1 MAKAKSDAKA
11 GAAPSTESL
20 RVAVVGATGA
30 VGREMTRI
38 LEERSFPVGELVA
51 LASARSEGL
60 KVTFR
65 GKDQPVHE
73 LTAERL
79 AGVDVALCSAGA
91 DVSRAFIPAA
101 AAAGTV
107 CIDNSS
113 AFRMDPS
120 VPLSIPEVN
129 PSALNGSPKI
139 VAVPNCTAI
148 TALLAVAPLHRATA
162 LRSLVLSS
170 YQSVSGAG
178 QKGVRELAEQVDKL
192 AGHVEEL
199 VRPDVESMLSGEVF
213 GKPIA
218 FNAVAKI
225 GDFEPD
231 GSTSEEAKMVAESRK
246 ILSAPDL
253 EVAATA
259 VRVPIVAGHGVSILA
274 TFARPFPPKA
284 AREILADAPGVRLM
298 DDPAHDVYPS
308 PLESAGGDV
317 ALVGRIRAVE
327 GRRDALLLWSC
338 ADNLRK
344 GAALDAVQIAE
355 HLFPR

>member
-1 MAKAKSDAKA
+1 MAPDSA
-11 GAAPSTESL
+11 ESL

-30 VGREMTRI
+30 VGREMLRV
-38 LEERSFPVGELVA
+38 LEERSFPVDELVA
-51 LASARSEGL
+51 LASSRSDGRTVSFLGQEL
-60 KVTFR
+60 EVR
-65 GKDQPVHE
+65 E
-73 LTAERL
+73 LTPERL
-79 AGVDVALCSAGA
+79 AGVDVALWSAGS
-91 DVSRAFIPAA
+91 DVARESIPAA

-113 AFRMDPS
+113 AFRMDPG

-129 PSALNGSPKI
+129 PAALQGSPRI
-139 VAVPNCTAI
+139 VAVPNCTII
-148 TALLAVAPLHRATA
+148 TALLAVGPLHRATA

-178 QKGVRELAEQVDKL
+178 QKGIRELAEQVDKL

-199 VRPDVESMLSGEVF
+199 GRPDVESMARGEVF

-225 GDFEPD
+225 GDFEPG
-231 GSTSEEAKMVAESRK
+231 GSTGEESKMVAESRK
-246 ILSAPDL
+246 ILSAPGL

-259 VRVPIVAGHGVSILA
+259 IRVPVVVGHGVSILA
-274 TFARPFPPKA
+274 TFARPFSPDA
-284 AREILADAPGVRLM
+284 AREILAEAPGVRLM
-298 DDPAHDVYPS
+298 DDPERDIYPS
-308 PLESAGGDV
+308 PIESAGEDV

-327 GRRDALLLWSC
+327 GRDDALLLWSC

-355 HLFPR
+355 YLFTR